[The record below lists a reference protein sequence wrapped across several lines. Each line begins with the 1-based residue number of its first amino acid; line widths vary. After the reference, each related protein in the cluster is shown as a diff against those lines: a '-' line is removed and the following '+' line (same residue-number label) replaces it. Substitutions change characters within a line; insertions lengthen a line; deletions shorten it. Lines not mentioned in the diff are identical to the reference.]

1 MNTTLFSQ
9 SLWIVNFQNPRI
21 LGRSLEVQLRFDV
34 NPRNLINLS
43 PNRIVQLSFEVDLTW
58 MGVSLT
64 SPHLEHAAI
73 DGRNIDV
80 EVAAVSSDR
89 VICKTVEFLEV
100 LLLHYEETFTIPKRL
115 GIVVLACGF
124 LRNIGKEII
133 E

>member
-1 MNTTLFSQ
+1 MNTALFSQ

-21 LGRSLEVQLRFDV
+21 LGRSLEVQLRFDI

-43 PNRIVQLSFEVDLTW
+43 SNRIVQLPFEVDLTW

-80 EVAAVSSDR
+80 EVAAVGSDG

-100 LLLHYEETFTIPKRL
+100 LFLHYEETFTIPERL
-115 GIVVLACGF
+115 GIVVLACCF
-124 LRNIGKEII
+124 LRNIGKKII